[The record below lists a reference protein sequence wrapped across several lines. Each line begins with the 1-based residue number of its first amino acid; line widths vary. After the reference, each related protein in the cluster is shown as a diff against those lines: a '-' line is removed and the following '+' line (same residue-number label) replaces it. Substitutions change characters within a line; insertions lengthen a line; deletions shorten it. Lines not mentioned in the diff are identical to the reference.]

1 MGRGRIPMELIQKEK
16 DRKTT
21 FLKRKNGLMKKV
33 YEFSTLCNVDVCV
46 IIYGPNFDGQ
56 RFTEPETWPQ
66 DSKEVRR
73 IIQKYR
79 DTTSDRRA
87 RIYDVQEYYKDRV
100 KKVEGEISKVHKE
113 KLKIMYPTWDDSFND
128 LSEDQLRVF
137 LSILDSK
144 IVSCNQR
151 INMLNQ
157 KGKTIMG
164 VDSSSKDNNVNGGD
178 LVVATNTTT
187 TPYLSLLSN
196 PSSHL
201 NFMPNMSTQAQFF
214 PHLNPMMTP
223 FIGDTSQLPFY
234 PLQLGQSSSQFDQNG
249 MQFMGKNNGMVDYWE
264 QQQVGTFGNHD
275 IKFDLLKENGD
286 GSNQNSSSSC
296 YYKGNISLSSSSMQ
310 PYNSFIALPQYQD
323 VPPDE
328 FQVNGIC
335 DANMFDQVQM
345 FNYMH
350 GRK

>member
-46 IIYGPNFDGQ
+46 IIYGPNFEGQ
-56 RFTEPETWPQ
+56 RSTEPETWPQ

-79 DTTSDRRA
+79 NTTSDRRA

-113 KLKIMYPTWDDSFND
+113 KLKIMYPTWDDSFDD

-144 IVSCNQR
+144 IVACNQR
-151 INMLNQ
+151 INMLKQ
-157 KGKTIMG
+157 KGKTL
-164 VDSSSKDNNVNGGD
+164 VESSAKDINVNNGD
-178 LVVATNTTT
+178 LVVATTTP
-187 TPYLSLLSN
+187 PYLSLSN

-201 NFMPNMSTQAQFF
+201 NFMPNMSQAQFF
-214 PHLNPMMTP
+214 PHLNNPMTP
-223 FIGDTSQLPFY
+223 FIGDTNQLPFY
-234 PLQLGQSSSQFDQNG
+234 PLQLGQSSSQSSPLHFDQNG
-249 MQFMGKNNGMVDYWE
+249 MQFMGENNGMMNWE
-264 QQQVGTFGNHD
+264 QQVGSFSNHD

-286 GSNQNSSSSC
+286 GSNHNSSSSS
-296 YYKGNISLSSSSMQ
+296 YYKGNISSSSSSMQ
-310 PYNSFIALPQYQD
+310 LYNSFIALPQYHD
-323 VPPDE
+323 VPPE
-328 FQVNGIC
+328 YQVNGMC
-335 DANMFDQVQM
+335 DANMFHQVQM

-350 GRK
+350 ERK